1 MDAPDLKNPDLYINP
16 ELSLL
21 MFNAR
26 VLEQAK
32 DEATPLLERLRFLCI
47 ASTNLDEF
55 FEIRAAR
62 LKQQLKIGTTH
73 TLADNMNPADVLA
86 RIATDAHKLVDEQY
100 RVLNDVLI
108 PALRDQ
114 NIRFVRRTHWKP
126 NTAAWVKRYFSNE
139 LLPVLSPLGLDP
151 AHPFPRVL
159 NKSLNFI
166 VSLEGKDAFG
176 RSSRVAVV
184 QAPRSLPRLIHLPR
198 EYSKGPHDF
207 VFLSSI
213 IHAHVGELFPG
224 MKANG
229 CYQFRLT
236 RDSELFVDEEEI
248 DDLLHAL
255 EGELSARKYG
265 EAVRLEV
272 ADNCPPEMA
281 RFLLDEFDLGPDDL
295 FQVNGPVNLNR
306 LIAMHELVDR
316 SDLKYPPFVP
326 ALPRR
331 LRNEPDLF
339 EVLRR
344 DDVLLHHPYESFMPV
359 LDLARQAA
367 ADPNVLAIKQTLYRT
382 GADSM
387 LVEALVSA
395 ARAGKEV
402 TVVIELRARFD
413 EEANINLATHLQ
425 EAGAHV
431 VYGVVGHKTHAKM
444 MLIVRREG
452 RKLRRYV
459 HLGTGNYHVATARV
473 YTDYGLMTCD
483 AGIGDDVHKLFLQ
496 LTGLGRASKLQK
508 LLQAPFT
515 LHKGMMD
522 MIGREIENARAGKVA
537 RIIAKMNALTEPQII
552 EALYK
557 ASQAGVK
564 IDLVV
569 RGICCLRPGLPGVS
583 ENIHVRSIIGRFLEH
598 ARVFYF
604 HNDGDPQVYCASAD
618 WMNRNFFRRV
628 EACFP
633 IEDEKLRDRVIRES
647 LAYYLSDNTQAWG
660 LQHDGS
666 YKRVKPG
673 NQKPRSAQAMLLQE
687 LGD

>member
-1 MDAPDLKNPDLYINP
+1 MDAPDLKNPDLYINQ

-62 LKQQLKIGTTH
+62 LKQQLKIGTTQ
-73 TLADNMNPADVLA
+73 TGADNMNPADVLE
-86 RIATDAHKLVDEQY
+86 RIGSDAHKLVDEQY

-114 NIRFVRRTHWKP
+114 NIRFVRRTHWNAK
-126 NTAAWVKRYFSNE
+126 TVAWVKRYFSNE

-184 QAPRSLPRLIHLPR
+184 QAPRTLPRLIHLPR

-213 IHAHVGELFPG
+213 IHAHVGDLFPG

-255 EGELSARKYG
+255 EGELSARRFG

-272 ADNCPPEMA
+272 ADNCPPEMT
-281 RFLLDEFDLGPDDL
+281 RFLLEEFDLGPADL

-316 SDLKYPPFVP
+316 PDLKYPPFIP

-331 LRNEPDLF
+331 LRNEP
-339 EVLRR
+339 R
-344 DDVLLHHPYESFMPV
+344 H
-359 LDLARQAA
+359 
-367 ADPNVLAIKQTLYRT
+367 
-382 GADSM
+382 
-387 LVEALVSA
+387 
-395 ARAGKEV
+395 
-402 TVVIELRARFD
+402 
-413 EEANINLATHLQ
+413 
-425 EAGAHV
+425 
-431 VYGVVGHKTHAKM
+431 
-444 MLIVRREG
+444 
-452 RKLRRYV
+452 
-459 HLGTGNYHVATARV
+459 
-473 YTDYGLMTCD
+473 
-483 AGIGDDVHKLFLQ
+483 
-496 LTGLGRASKLQK
+496 
-508 LLQAPFT
+508 
-515 LHKGMMD
+515 
-522 MIGREIENARAGKVA
+522 
-537 RIIAKMNALTEPQII
+537 
-552 EALYK
+552 
-557 ASQAGVK
+557 
-564 IDLVV
+564 V
-569 RGICCLRPGLPGVS
+569 RG
-583 ENIHVRSIIGRFLEH
+583 
-598 ARVFYF
+598 
-604 HNDGDPQVYCASAD
+604 DPP
-618 WMNRNFFRRV
+618 RRHTL
-628 EACFP
+628 AP
-633 IEDEKLRDRVIRES
+633 S
-647 LAYYLSDNTQAWG
+647 L
-660 LQHDGS
+660 
-666 YKRVKPG
+666 
-673 NQKPRSAQAMLLQE
+673 
-687 LGD
+687 